1 MTAKSFEIIDHTAD
15 IGIVAYGSDIKE
27 LFSNAALALVSL
39 VTDIEGVREDF
50 EREVKIESQDEGG
63 LLVDWLNELI
73 YLLDTEHTVFRRFD
87 ITSLAPGCL
96 EATCYGE
103 AIDPQ
108 RHTMR
113 MEVKAATYHML
124 KIDMDEDNGYRVRV
138 ILDV

>member
-1 MTAKSFEIIDHTAD
+1 MTAKPFEIIDHTAD
-15 IGIVAYGSDIKE
+15 VGIVAYGSDIKE

-39 VTDIEGVREDF
+39 VTDIEDVREDF
-50 EREVKIESQDEGG
+50 RRDVKIQSQDEDG

-87 ITSLAPGCL
+87 ITSLDLGCL
-96 EATCYGE
+96 EAACYGE
-103 AIDPQ
+103 AIDPR

-124 KIDMDEDNGYRVRV
+124 KIDEYNGYRVQV